1 MPECLRVLIAED
13 SEDDALLSVNEL
25 ELAGFEVLYRRVET
39 SEAMS
44 DALSTDEWD
53 LILSDYRMPHFSGN
67 EALRLLKSRGL
78 DTPFILVSG
87 KIGEETAVAAM
98 KAGAHDYVMKDEL
111 ARLVPAVQ
119 RELRE
124 AEIRWERRRADEA
137 LHKSEFRFRQIYD
150 NAPVMM
156 HSIDKNGIIRN
167 VNLKWLSE
175 MGYTRDEVVGRKV
188 DYVMTPE
195 SRLDLQAN
203 LVHFWAEGK
212 IADVFYQYVKKDGTL
227 IDVILDSMVVHDPVW
242 GEVSLSVVRDITA
255 QRRAESALRESEER
269 YRTIIETMNEGFAI
283 QDANGVI
290 TYANNKLCE
299 MLQCSQHELVGHAAS
314 DFLDAFNQTVENLP
328 TIVHDTSY
336 EVTWTGKQGRQV
348 ATIMS
353 PRPLFDFRGE
363 FIGSCAVI
371 TDISRRKKREEELR
385 RLRGRLELILNSVW
399 EGIVGLDS
407 EGKFTFV
414 NRSAANMLGYEAEE
428 LVTRKSHDI
437 WHHSKS
443 DGSPYEEESC
453 PIYLSLKHGT
463 VHHAT
468 DEVFWRKDDSSFDV
482 ELAVNPIVEG
492 GNITGTVVTFWDT
505 TSRNQ
510 AERVIQEG
518 KETLEAV
525 FNAIPESLL
534 VLDTDGRIISLNK
547 TAAERLDGTVSELVG
562 SCTYDILP
570 ADLAE
575 NRKAK
580 HQEVV
585 LSGKAV
591 RYDDTRAGRVL
602 DNHLYPVFA
611 PDGDVDRLVVFSRDI
626 TEQKLAEEALRESE
640 KRFRAVFETAQDF
653 IYIKDHRSRL
663 THVNPTGQKFL
674 GRPVSKLIGKTAKD
688 LFTAEE
694 ASYLEDVDR
703 RVLSGE
709 MVETEHSFRVGG
721 STRTLHMISVPLR
734 DESGTISGI
743 CAIARDISDLKKRD
757 FSASTV
763 ADEYPS
769 EVMKT
774 TLGGLRVAASTES
787 TVLLLGESGSGKD
800 FLARYIHD
808 HSLRANGP
816 FFSINCAA
824 VASQLAESELFGHER
839 GAFTGA
845 SGRKRGLLELAEGG
859 TLLLNEI
866 GELSF
871 ALQAKLLAF
880 LDTRK
885 FTRVGGE
892 REISVNARLIA
903 ATNRDLAKE
912 VQDGRF
918 RKDLFYRLNVVSI
931 TVPPLRERR
940 EDIPLL
946 VRDILSQLRTELQF
960 SVLPIVDSRTM
971 GQLKRYDW
979 PGNVRELRNV
989 LERAMILSRGGDRL
1003 ELALPSAKPTHEA
1016 HSQKIAFHAGRSLD
1030 EVTDEVIRS
1039 HCEEALR
1046 LSSGNRKEAAR
1057 SLGIS
1062 RDSLY
1067 RYMKKFGIAGQ

>member
-1 MPECLRVLIAED
+1 MPDCLRVLIAED
-13 SEDDALLSVNEL
+13 SEDDALLIVNEL
-25 ELAGFEVLYRRVET
+25 ELAGFEVHYRRVQT
-39 SEAMS
+39 SETMEE
-44 DALSTDEWD
+44 ALSSCEWD
-53 LILSDYRMPHFSGN
+53 LILSDYRMPRFSGK
-67 EALRLLKSRGL
+67 EALELLKSHGL
-78 DTPFILVSG
+78 DIPFILVSG

-111 ARLVPAVQ
+111 ARLIPAVQ

-124 AEIRWERRRADEA
+124 AEIRRERRRADDA

-175 MGYTRDEVVGRKV
+175 LGYTRDEVVGRKV
-188 DYVMTPE
+188 DYVMTRE

-203 LVHFWAEGK
+203 LVHFWTEGK
-212 IADVFYQYVKKDGTL
+212 IADVFYQYVKKDGT
-227 IDVILDSMVVHDPVW
+227 IIEVILDSTVVHDPVW

-299 MLQCSQHELVGHAAS
+299 MLQCSQPELVGHAAG

-336 EVTWTGKQGRQV
+336 EVTWTGKHGRQV

-385 RLRGRLELILNSVW
+385 RLRGRLELILNSAW
-399 EGIVGLDS
+399 EGIVGLDP

-414 NRSAANMLGYEAEE
+414 NRSAASMLGYEVEE
-428 LVTRKSHDI
+428 LVSSKSHDI
-437 WHHSKS
+437 WHHSKP
-443 DGSPYEEESC
+443 DGSPYQEDSC

-468 DEVFWRKDDSSFDV
+468 DEVFWRKDGSSFDV

-492 GNITGTVVTFWDT
+492 GSITGTVVTFWDT

-510 AERVIQEG
+510 AERAIQEG

-525 FNAIPESLL
+525 FNAITESLF
-534 VLDTDGRIISLNK
+534 VLDRDGRIISLNK
-547 TAAERLDGTVSELVG
+547 TAAQRLDGTVNELIG
-562 SCTYDILP
+562 ARNYDILP
-570 ADLAE
+570 PDLAQK
-575 NRKAK
+575 RKSK
-580 HQEVV
+580 HQERVSLGEV
-585 LSGKAV
+585 A
-591 RYDDTRAGRVL
+591 RYDDSKGGRVF
-602 DNHLYPVFA
+602 DNHVYPVF
-611 PDGDVDRLVVFSRDI
+611 DSGGDIDRLVVFSRDI
-626 TEQKLAEEALRESE
+626 TERRRAEEALLESE

-653 IYIKDHRSRL
+653 IYIKDNRSKL

-674 GRPVSKLIGKTAKD
+674 GRPLSKLMGKTAKD

-694 ASYLEDVDR
+694 ASYIEDVDR

-709 MVETEHSFRVGG
+709 MVETEHSFRVSG

-757 FSASTV
+757 LSASSV
-763 ADEYPS
+763 PDEYAS

-774 TLGGLRVAASTES
+774 TLGGLRVAASAES

-800 FLARYIHD
+800 FFARYIHD
-808 HSLRANGP
+808 HSRRANGP

-871 ALQAKLLAF
+871 ALQAKLLTF
-880 LDTRK
+880 LDTRR

-912 VQDGRF
+912 VKDGRF
-918 RKDLFYRLNVVSI
+918 RQDLFYRLNVVSI

-946 VRDILSQLRTELQF
+946 VRDILARLQTELQF
-960 SVLPIVDSRTM
+960 SALPIVDSRTM
-971 GQLKRYDW
+971 EQLKRYDW

-989 LERAMILSRGGDRL
+989 LERAMILFRGGDRL
-1003 ELALPSAKPTHEA
+1003 ELALPSAKPTHETRA
-1016 HSQKIAFHAGRSLD
+1016 PKTAFHPGRSLG

-1039 HCEEALR
+1039 FCEEALR
-1046 LSSGNRKEAAR
+1046 FSSGNRKEAAR
-1057 SLGIS
+1057 ALGIS

-1067 RYMKKFGIAGQ
+1067 RYMKKFGISGD